1 MQDLKYEAITL
12 ETTYREILDSLKTSD
27 LTAVTTTFITNV
39 DRVYGLLRLP
49 LAIPHVMGMIVSA
62 VIPALGQLGGCPIP
76 LDIPA
81 LEKPI
86 RDLLKELASVH
97 STTGL
102 TPSAVIDLLN
112 TKLKAL
118 SDQNSDSMRGISF
131 LTTVI
136 INIIKEL
143 TVRTDASG
151 KTSVSLIMTDTD
163 ALGWSKTFGAVIA
176 LIGTPARMGFEGVLT
191 SSIVGTWT
199 AIEALAGDLWEA
211 ALNAE
216 PEILSKLKG
225 PGRREKGKNQP
236 DKQLDLDYI
245 YRYHY
250 SLRNV
255 MGTILRKR
263 FAFTLLDGIIE
274 AYEAAF
280 SKDEA
285 EVLAVIK
292 DRALFRLSRVRNVIV
307 HRGGL
312 VDEEFHHKMKK
323 EARFSG
329 LQIGE
334 AITIDGEATNEL
346 IGPAV
351 RCGVRLIEA
360 VDQWLASHPGKVR

>member
-1 MQDLKYEAITL
+1 
-12 ETTYREILDSLKTSD
+12 
-27 LTAVTTTFITNV
+27 
-39 DRVYGLLRLP
+39 
-49 LAIPHVMGMIVSA
+49 
-62 VIPALGQLGGCPIP
+62 
-76 LDIPA
+76 
-81 LEKPI
+81 
-86 RDLLKELASVH
+86 VH

-143 TVRTDASG
+143 TVMTDASG